1 MSIRGKAM
9 AAAAVMTLVGG
20 VSAAGTLAAQA
31 ATPSCYEHCIDLF
44 SAKFGTHDFPA
55 FVLDVRQQQARAGQP
70 IVLFPA
76 SNSNPGEDFF
86 ISKSGL
92 VSGFAAVGLVSSAV
106 AQHFGGTCAL
116 VSSKTHRCVR
126 HFPNDHA
133 YVIEYA
139 PRGVPSGLCVGVAK
153 TAADGTK
160 VALEPCNSSPGT
172 TWVVDANAKLG
183 NPSVPLING
192 SDTNVS
198 DPFVLNYPGSAVPF
212 QRPTPQL
219 RTWKLQRYPH
229 GRIFNNQLWSADFG
243 SLSGGF

>member
-1 MSIRGKAM
+1 MSIRGKVM

-20 VSAAGTLAAQA
+20 VSAAGTLAARA
-31 ATPSCYEHCIDLF
+31 ATPSCYENCIDLF
-44 SAKFGTHDFPA
+44 SAKFGTHGFPA

-86 ISKSGL
+86 ISRSGL

-106 AQHFGGTCAL
+106 AQQFGGNCAL
-116 VSSKTHRCVR
+116 FSSKTHRCVR
-126 HFPNDHA
+126 RFPNDHA

-139 PRGVPSGLCVGVAK
+139 PKGVPSGLCVGVAK
-153 TAADGTK
+153 TAANGTN
-160 VALEPCNSSPGT
+160 VVLEPCNSSPGT

-192 SDTNVS
+192 SDTSLS
-198 DPFVLNYPGSAVPF
+198 DPFVLNYPGSAVPS
-212 QRPTPQL
+212 QRPAPQL
-219 RTWKLQRYPH
+219 RTFKLQRYLN

-243 SLSGGF
+243 PLSGGF